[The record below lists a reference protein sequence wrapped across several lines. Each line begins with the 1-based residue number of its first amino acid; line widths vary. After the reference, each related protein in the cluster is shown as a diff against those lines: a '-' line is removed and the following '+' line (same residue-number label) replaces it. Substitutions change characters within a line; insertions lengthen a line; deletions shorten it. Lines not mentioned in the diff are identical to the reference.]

1 MAKRKGIR
9 RKRHLMPGERELEMT
24 DLDELWEAR
33 GGFLYVRMTKWV
45 RRWMKLLQ
53 APRVPH
59 CGDDVVV
66 FLSGTRNDGKKAFG
80 LCDHFVFK
88 GRKSGIVLLDDPDPR
103 EMQRIN
109 EVIKRYVPKTY
120 SIRFLKEV
128 WDAYLVQTYLHEL
141 GHWQHIKAG
150 KKWSEGREEQE
161 AERFAWNWM
170 EKIFRNEVVSGVM
183 GLQWVFQVV

>member
-1 MAKRKGIR
+1 
-9 RKRHLMPGERELEMT
+9 MPGERELEMT